1 MRLSRIVPFASLLTM
16 NRGSRSEA
24 VRTLVGA
31 AWSWTLVG
39 SVVSALLNGLVVV
52 PFAFEAPRPMSEVP
66 SFVIAGLLMP
76 VAIFLLALPVS
87 LLVFVVL
94 GAAGVVAGLSRSWR
108 VGVASLLA
116 FLAASLIY
124 VDVSGASRHYG
135 EVDELS
141 PELVRWAF
149 LEHTLLV
156 VLAPL
161 LFWSGREDLHRLGVL
176 DVFKP

>member
-1 MRLSRIVPFASLLTM
+1 MTLGARF
-16 NRGSRSEA
+16 EA
-24 VRTLVGA
+24 VRELAGA
-31 AWSWTLVG
+31 ACVWAFVG
-39 SVVSALLNGLVVV
+39 SVLAALFNGLVVV
-52 PFAFEAPRPMSEVP
+52 LFGSESLFPHSLGEVP
-66 SFVIAGLLMP
+66 SFVLAGLLMP

-135 EVDELS
+135 EVAELS